1 MFGKSLKWIGVTAA
15 MLATSVLFLVFF
27 AVDGHKAIWY
37 SVVPDYQYIEAKVD
51 LTLDGER
58 MEISA
63 VGRCRWRQGTNIQG
77 QFDGKTGFYL
87 TGGALAKRLSDG
99 RGLVVV
105 PRSFCGYLGLAGL
118 KGNTWQRLL
127 GNPLRG
133 FNFLLLDDADAPQ
146 TIEMPILPHYPNQ
159 PGARLVVHSVEY
171 RKPSVPKITDPTRE
185 VGWLEWPDEN
195 EKRHKKVKAEKL
207 WIGLYASVLPR
218 ETWEQVAQIPD
229 VFRGRTTP
237 SANMEEDIRKKF
249 GHLNMKGLPSY
260 KNWRKIDVVAE
271 DGVVRLSSDT
281 PPWWITLR
289 RADRLDYKGV
299 PGLCLTE
306 NFKKHYNFS
315 PPHALEVNGEL
326 VAKEIPKG
334 GGMAFDP
341 NTGLLIE
348 IGSACAISNRILK
361 SN

>member
-1 MFGKSLKWIGVTAA
+1 MFDKSLKWIGFTVG
-15 MLATSVLFLVFF
+15 MLATSVLLFVFF

-37 SVVPDYQYIEAKVD
+37 SIVPDYQYIEAKVD

-63 VGRCRWRQGTNIQG
+63 VGRCRWRQGTKIQG

-87 TGGALAKRLSDG
+87 TGGALAKRLSDD

-105 PRSFCGYLGLAGL
+105 PHSLCRHLGLIGL
-118 KGNTWQRLL
+118 EGDTWRRPLN
-127 GNPLRG
+127 NPLFE

-146 TIEMPILPHYPNQ
+146 TIEMPILPQYLNQ

-171 RKPSVPKITDPTRE
+171 RRPSAPKITDPTQE

-195 EKRHKKVKAEKL
+195 EKRHKKVKAKKL

-229 VFRGRTTP
+229 VLRGRMTP
-237 SANMEEDIRKKF
+237 SANIEDKIRKKF
-249 GHLNMKGLPSY
+249 GRLNMQGLPSY
-260 KNWRKIDVVAE
+260 KNWQKIDVVAA
-271 DGVVRLSSDT
+271 DSVVRLSSDT

-289 RADRLDYKGV
+289 RADRLDYKSVLGS
-299 PGLCLTE
+299 CLTE